1 MSFYRARGIEDL
13 LRLLIECLNNGLKES
28 MAKAKKLAFDRLI
41 KYEDDEVM

>member
-13 LRLLIECLNNGLKES
+13 LRLFIESLNNGLKES